1 MGLLPLPPSL
11 NLQLGVGKELAF
23 WSLKERLDY
32 KLLFSYLGK
41 LFHPLN
47 FWPFFY
53 GCKEIMALLC
63 GNSQDS
69 VRRGLIVTT
78 IYESSPPRPPPCI
91 STVVVILHTLS
102 SKLIVMFKIA
112 VVIPVLKMGWLT
124 F

>member
-78 IYESSPPRPPPCI
+78 IYESSPPPPTAVYQHCCGYF
-91 STVVVILHTLS
+91 TYFV
-102 SKLIVMFKIA
+102 FKTYRN
-112 VVIPVLKMGWLT
+112 V
-124 F
+124 